1 MGILDQI
8 RAAFARAAESKAAE
22 QDVDTKSPAPRP
34 TVAADSA
41 PVPEPA
47 ATGERRAR
55 QRVNARKGTRAL
67 IIDDS
72 PTIVAVLRKTLRSV
86 GFSTREAL
94 NGETGL
100 EIAQHEKPELIF
112 LDIVLPGM
120 SGFAVLRTLRRDPA
134 TRDIPVIMMS
144 GNEQATEQF
153 YANRIGADDFMKKPF
168 SRFEIFS
175 RIENLLDPDL
185 APVRKKHTPD
195 SGTPQ

>member
-22 QDVDTKSPAPRP
+22 QDVDTKPPAPRP